1 VNPITVKAASMLRNG
16 DGSVN
21 WKLIGLLGLGVAVL
35 ASVMAYIKERKDE
48 QSKAKVSSG
57 RRTQ

>member
-1 VNPITVKAASMLRNG
+1 MLRNG